1 MFANLQKW
9 RQISDSFRQTTWNII
24 KLKESIKTP
33 KSTEIEIITFRIN
46 YKQRTTMQLYWPE
59 NLVWLLTR
67 NLALDFLHFEAPKAT
82 LFWLNQSIE
91 EAKSK
96 NEHTNRRTLSSCR
109 FLTSKCEHAGRIL
122 VEDLISSVMQRD
134 WYAITQS
141 KFVTEALFS
150 LRFVQNITIYKTY
163 RSFLE

>member
-67 NLALDFLHFEAPKAT
+67 NLALDFLHFEAPKST

-122 VEDLISSVMQRD
+122 VEDLIRESLVLEFKCDLTWLVRD
-134 WYAITQS
+134 NAIQIRDRGIVFTTFCA
-141 KFVTEALFS
+141 KHYHL
-150 LRFVQNITIYKTY
+150 
-163 RSFLE
+163 